1 MIMPSNFSGSR
12 PTTYAGAFASDRK
25 PSGTIWSDLPSSNTP
40 GQLRGF
46 FEDFTHFTS
55 GVATATAYQNGY
67 YNFLDTSDTIT
78 TLVTTPYGFLAIAS
92 AATDNNSPCIQMP
105 FRAGFIVFNTRANGG
120 TRIWFEARVKIA
132 QATSLTDCGLFVGLM
147 EESSAA
153 NNWMT
158 DDDAIMVDKDHVGF
172 HTLTATPSE
181 LDVVHTLAGQV
192 DIEVGG
198 NVATVTND
206 TWMKLGM
213 KYDPQ
218 WGTDGEIRFY
228 VNGSELGSSYRVTDV
243 DQTAFPDGEELS
255 PVIGH
260 KNGDGIIRTTYVD
273 WIGCFQEE
281 V

>member
-1 MIMPSNFSGSR
+1 MPSTFSGAR
-12 PTTYAGAFASDRK
+12 PTTYAGAFASERQ
-25 PSGTIWSDLPSSNTP
+25 PSGTIWSDLPALLGP
-40 GQLRGF
+40 GRLRGF
-46 FEDFTHFTS
+46 FDDFTQFQS
-55 GVATATAYQNGY
+55 GVATATPYNFGY

-78 TLVTTPYGFLAIAS
+78 GVQTDPNGVIAIAS

-132 QATSLTDCGLFVGLM
+132 QATSLTDCGLFVGLI
-147 EESSAA
+147 EEGAAA

-172 HTLTATPSE
+172 HTLTATPTE
-181 LDVVHTLAGQV
+181 LDVVHTLAGQT

-206 TWMKLGM
+206 TYMKLGM

-228 VNGSELGSSYRVTDV
+228 VNGAELGSSYRVTDV

-255 PVIGH
+255 PLLGL
-260 KNGDGIIRTTYVD
+260 KNGDGIIRTLYCD
-273 WIGCFQEE
+273 WIGCYQE